1 MNDRRVKLVMSAA
14 DEPEKLYLEGPLSH
28 EFPRTASRLREMQ
41 TAEFLELSRRDVDTR
56 LT

>member
-1 MNDRRVKLVMSAA
+1 VKLVMSAA

-41 TAEFLELSRRDVDTR
+41 TAEFLALARRDVDTR